1 MDDGFS
7 HSVVGRSN
15 SFVKSPDAVLLID
28 LLDALSDRKSV
39 VSPGNQT
46 IMLVYSFYHIHIQKL
61 LLNLGKFII
70 LRQFFPRKLTFGLAV
85 VSSSQTRL
93 GLSACKK

>member
-7 HSVVGRSN
+7 HSVVGRSD
-15 SFVKSPDAVLLID
+15 SLVKSPDAVLLID

-46 IMLVYSFYHIHIQKL
+46 IMLVYSSFYHIHIQKL

-70 LRQFFPRKLTFGLAV
+70 LRQFFSTETYF
-85 VSSSQTRL
+85 
-93 GLSACKK
+93 

>member
-7 HSVVGRSN
+7 HSVVGRSD
-15 SFVKSPDAVLLID
+15 SLVKSPDAVLLID

-93 GLSACKK
+93 G